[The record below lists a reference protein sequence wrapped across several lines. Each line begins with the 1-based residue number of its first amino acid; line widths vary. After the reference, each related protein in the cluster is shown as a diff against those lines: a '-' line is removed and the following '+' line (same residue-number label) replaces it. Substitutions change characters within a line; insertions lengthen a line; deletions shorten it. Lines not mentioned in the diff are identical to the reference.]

1 MEIINIGT
9 NDSDQRID
17 SFLKK
22 LMPAAPQSLI
32 YKYLRT
38 NKIKLNGSKPKP
50 DTRISEGDII
60 KFFGDSSLISK
71 KSFAPSATPRLNII
85 FEDENIIMIDKPRM
99 TACQP
104 DNKHRSETLIDSVKS
119 YLYSKGE
126 YLPQNENSFS
136 PALCNRIDFNTS
148 GLCIAAKNAE
158 ALRIINEKIKKREV
172 LRFYICITSGIPSPP
187 EGTIKNRILKNTAD
201 NKSFISEK
209 GKPAETHYKV
219 LKEKNG
225 CALVET
231 EIITGRTHQIRL
243 HMSSIGCPIIADPKY
258 GNGGS
263 GQKLTAHKIVFAF
276 KSDAGKMNY
285 LKNREFFASPDF
297 NL

>member
-85 FEDENIIMIDKPRM
+85 FLQYRYHSIEN
-99 TACQP
+99 
-104 DNKHRSETLIDSVKS
+104 
-119 YLYSKGE
+119 
-126 YLPQNENSFS
+126 
-136 PALCNRIDFNTS
+136 
-148 GLCIAAKNAE
+148 
-158 ALRIINEKIKKREV
+158 
-172 LRFYICITSGIPSPP
+172 
-187 EGTIKNRILKNTAD
+187 
-201 NKSFISEK
+201 
-209 GKPAETHYKV
+209 
-219 LKEKNG
+219 
-225 CALVET
+225 
-231 EIITGRTHQIRL
+231 
-243 HMSSIGCPIIADPKY
+243 
-258 GNGGS
+258 
-263 GQKLTAHKIVFAF
+263 GQKIYTQTAQL
-276 KSDAGKMNY
+276 S
-285 LKNREFFASPDF
+285 
-297 NL
+297 